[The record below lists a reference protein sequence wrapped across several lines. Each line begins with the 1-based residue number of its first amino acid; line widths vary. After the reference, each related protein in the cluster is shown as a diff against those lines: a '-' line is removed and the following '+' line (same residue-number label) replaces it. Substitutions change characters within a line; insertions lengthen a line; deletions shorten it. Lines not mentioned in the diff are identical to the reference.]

1 MTNKK
6 DAKKRRGEIKPEF
19 IISPVSQLPQKKISE
34 VQHIQLEVLA
44 KTNFN
49 FFTGERIAKWR
60 AVLLPLNYISFRD
73 LEAWW
78 D

>member
-1 MTNKK
+1 M
-6 DAKKRRGEIKPEF
+6 
-19 IISPVSQLPQKKISE
+19 ISPVPQLRQKKISE

-49 FFTGERIAKWR
+49 FFNGERIAKWR

>member
-1 MTNKK
+1 M
-6 DAKKRRGEIKPEF
+6 
-19 IISPVSQLPQKKISE
+19 
-34 VQHIQLEVLA
+34 QLEVIA

-49 FFTGERIAKWR
+49 FFNGERIAKWR
-60 AVLLPLNYISFRD
+60 AVLLPLNSISLRD

>member
-6 DAKKRRGEIKPEF
+6 DAKKRRCDIKPDF
-19 IISPVSQLPQKKISE
+19 IIRPVSQWPQKKISE

-44 KTNFN
+44 KTNIN
-49 FFTGERIAKWR
+49 FFNGERIAKWH
-60 AVLLPLNYISFRD
+60 AVLLPLNSISLRD